1 MRLFDT
7 HCHVD
12 LYPDYVALIDE
23 VERSQVYT
31 VAVTN
36 TPSVFRQSASLT
48 VGKKFL
54 RTALG
59 LHPQLVGQRHREL
72 DLMFEL
78 LGETKYVGEIGL
90 DFVTRDER
98 DRALQRKIFASIL
111 DRCAMMG
118 DKVLTI
124 HSRRAA
130 EDVVNMVGA
139 SFSGI
144 VILHWFSGSLNVLE
158 KAVSNGYYFSVNP
171 AMVSSSKGQQLINA
185 MPREKLLTESD
196 GPFVT
201 VEGKAAR
208 PRDVGQVVGAL
219 AGLFDVS
226 PEATASLLFDN
237 FKNALRES
245 EANKHQGI
253 LSD

>member
-7 HCHVD
+7 HCHID
-12 LYPDYVALIDE
+12 LYPDYTALIDE
-23 VERSQVYT
+23 VEHSQIYT
-31 VAVTN
+31 IAVTN

-48 VGKKFL
+48 AGKKYL

-72 DLMFEL
+72 DLMFDL

-90 DFVTRDER
+90 DFATRDER

-111 DRCAMMG
+111 DRCAMLG

-130 EDVVNMVGA
+130 AEVVDIIGA

-144 VILHWFSGSLNVLE
+144 VILHWFSGSLNMLE

-185 MPREKLLTESD
+185 MPRDRLLTESD

-208 PRDVGQVVGAL
+208 PRDVGQVVSAL
-219 AGLFDVS
+219 AELFDVS
-226 PEATASLLFDN
+226 SEAIASLLFDN
-237 FKNALRES
+237 FKKALKES
-245 EANKHQGI
+245 KANKHQDI

>member
-12 LYPDYVALIDE
+12 LYPDYTNLIDE
-23 VERSQVYT
+23 VERTKVYT

-36 TPSVFRQSASLT
+36 TPSVFRQSSSLT
-48 VGKKFL
+48 AGKKYL

-72 DLMFEL
+72 NLMFDL

-90 DFVTRDER
+90 DFVTSDEH

-111 DRCAMMG
+111 DRCAMFG

-130 EDVVNMVGA
+130 EYVVNIIGA

-171 AMVSSSKGQQLINA
+171 AMVISSKGQQIISA
-185 MPREKLLTESD
+185 IPRDRLLTESD

-208 PRDVGQVVGAL
+208 PRDVRKVVSAL
-219 AGLFDVS
+219 AELFDMS
-226 PEATASLLFDN
+226 QEAVAEMLFGN

-245 EANKHQGI
+245 EASKHQGI